1 MKYFNRKLTK
11 VAYFLSFSAL
21 NLVFSQP
28 AISAVSCEA
37 GTITSHSNGSLAYC
51 VLARDTKVTVSN
63 PQLGTSIFPCKAK
76 NYIKFAEN
84 SQFQRCTL
92 SQEIKIIKTNS
103 IQTCPEDFIVSIST
117 SSDGKNISIRCDRH
131 P

>member
-11 VAYFLSFSAL
+11 VASFLSFSAL

-37 GTITSHSNGSLAYC
+37 GTISRHSNGSLAYC

-63 PQLGTSIFPCKAK
+63 SQIGTSIFPCKAK
-76 NYIKFAEN
+76 NYIIFAEK
-84 SQFQRCTL
+84 SEFQRCTL
-92 SQEIKIIKTNS
+92 SEDIKIININS
-103 IQTCPEDFIVSIST
+103 VQTCAEDFIVSIST
-117 SSDGKNISIRCDRH
+117 SSDNKNLSINCERYE
-131 P
+131 